1 MTQAQIPTQHNV
13 ISQQSQQQAQLQ
25 MMLYKDIKYSIN
37 SWITPSVLVI
47 SSPSVSKIFQR
58 SGNNTSLEQVFSQY
72 ILEKKKVN
80 IKVNDSSYELND
92 FKVNFVTLKDYEQQI
107 QSQILKD
114 TSSSI
119 DSLTTDEYH
128 PNFKL
133 RTKQDVPYFQ
143 KICQEPTPW
152 FEKYRHQFIKSLHN
166 LDLETFTHPIAVI
179 LAVSSEDSNPI
190 GTLVKMFEK
199 PPPIFQQLGI
209 EVTNI
214 PKIYML
220 IHPDNAHTES
230 EKRLNEMKTTFNT
243 STSYLLRV
251 NTKEDLCGLAF
262 DHSTSHLNPLTN
274 IINGILSKDI
284 PTYFEKEIG
293 GLNDSIATNKKS
305 FFSKVK
311 AFRFG
316 GKKTEE
322 PTETENPKN
331 SVSVEQSIRKVAD
344 LYFLL
349 QDYENALSNY
359 KTYAKEFNSDKSPG
373 FFAAA
378 NEMIGLCNYMI
389 NKECES
395 YFEISY
401 NNYIKSG
408 LIHCAA
414 RVTLIHGYIMKKKSN
429 FKGLS
434 DLFKTTAELRDIDP
448 FCSAILWEQAGFA
461 LLQTAPSPMFRKATM
476 RIVMAGD
483 KYSEASKRK
492 HALRCYSFSYSV
504 YESRDWNLI
513 DDHLHLS
520 LVRYSFFQGHTS
532 DAILFVNKLLEKNCQ
547 SFQKQNSIIRE
558 FLYISKTYTKDN
570 YIGELPIPSI
580 NNESISV
587 HLNDYSPDGSQSVWQ
602 EMEEAFKKEA
612 QITSKPQLQ
621 GFDLWKRDLY
631 FEAEKER
638 TAVVEEQIT
647 IEVEIKNP
655 LQIPLQFN
663 RVHLVAT
670 FKELSTTT
678 TTTTT
683 GGAGGGD
690 STSTSTTTTT
700 QTELPKEESNMSPLD
715 DLAMN
720 KMNNGLLP
728 FKVEPIDILLL
739 PSETKKIVFSIQPL
753 RPGNL
758 TVKGLG
764 LCMCGAIW
772 GKREFKLKNKRLNK
786 TRQQRESI
794 VYEPNLSTTFR
805 VTCPMPRLEAQFVD
819 FPESLYH
826 GELRQLKLVLKN
838 CSNKMGLKNVRVRLS
853 HPTAICFGSNSD
865 DASCIKKLDQ
875 SVFLDVALP
884 PNATVNV
891 PCWVRGM
898 TVGRH
903 TLRCLVYYESE
914 AGNTDLKYRLARC
927 QTQFDVRPSI
937 RISSLSQQ
945 SSTNLNAY
953 LLGVEVDNP
962 IIGGAGDS
970 FHIKQISSISK
981 HWKIQPL
988 SYSTDVPTPSIV
1000 SLNPG
1005 KFTNLFFRIIPS
1017 TNISGGGEGIIENKN
1032 DEISITN
1039 ISFYKNEPMYDSSSF
1054 PTFHFL
1060 EYEKLTIDQLQLQQQ
1075 QQQQQLQQQQIQQ
1088 QQQSQ
1093 LNQSTNN
1100 NMKQSTSNSQ
1110 LNLLSNNRDIIDNS
1124 LNDNHPN
1131 HIDLLIYWEC
1141 DNNNRMGVLN
1151 SSNISFLPTHYNDPS
1166 LAIPWGS
1173 WKNTTS
1179 PSGKSILYPSLKLPL
1194 RYQIKSDLLI
1204 KHNFEKERLCTVP
1217 LKLQLSNC
1225 SFIHPLCLS
1234 VETLLPHENIDQT
1247 SHSTCQYFWT
1257 GITKYNIELKP
1268 QEIINV
1274 DLHVCFAQS
1283 GVFNINRFKINVKL
1297 SNEIHKEIYSTIQ
1310 HLINIESIN

>member
-1 MTQAQIPTQHNV
+1 MTQAQIPSSQHNV
-13 ISQQSQQQAQLQ
+13 VSQQAQQAQQLQ
-25 MMLYKDIKYSIN
+25 MMLYKDIKYSVN

-58 SGNNTSLEQVFSQY
+58 SGNNTSLEQIFSQY
-72 ILEKKKVN
+72 VLEKKKVS

-114 TSSSI
+114 TASSI
-119 DSLTTDEYH
+119 DSLATDEYH

-190 GTLVKMFEK
+190 GMLVKMFEK

-209 EVTNI
+209 EATNI
-214 PKIYML
+214 PKVYML

-230 EKRLNEMKTTFNT
+230 EKRLNEMKTTFSS

-262 DHSTSHLNPLTN
+262 DHSTAHLNPLTN

-284 PTYFEKEIG
+284 PTFFEKEIG

-322 PTETENPKN
+322 PIEAENSKN

-373 FFAAA
+373 FYAAA

-395 YFEISY
+395 YFEIAY

-408 LIHCAA
+408 LIHCGA
-414 RVTLIHGYIMKKKSN
+414 RVTLIHGYVMKKKSN
-429 FKGLS
+429 YKALS

-461 LLQTAPSPMFRKATM
+461 LLQTTPSPLFRKATM

-580 NNESISV
+580 NNETISV

-612 QITSKPQLQ
+612 QVTSKPQLQ

-647 IEVEIKNP
+647 VEVEIKNP

-670 FKELSTTT
+670 FKEQKPPVDPSI
-678 TTTTT
+678 
-683 GGAGGGD
+683 
-690 STSTSTTTTT
+690 
-700 QTELPKEESNMSPLD
+700 QPPLPILEPQEESNMSPLD
-715 DLAMN
+715 DNAMT
-720 KMNNGLLP
+720 KMNNGSLP

-739 PSETKKIVFSIQPL
+739 PSETKKIVFSIQPMK
-753 RPGNL
+753 PGNL
-758 TVKGLG
+758 IVKGLG

-794 VYEPNLSTTFR
+794 VYEPNLSLTFR

-853 HPTAICFGSNSD
+853 HPTAICFGSNSE
-865 DASCIKKLDQ
+865 DASCIKKLDS

-1005 KFTNLFFRIIPS
+1005 KFTNLFFRIVPS
-1017 TNISGGGEGIIENKN
+1017 NGEGIVQSKD

-1054 PTFHFL
+1054 PTYHFL
-1060 EYEKLTIDQLQLQQQ
+1060 EYEKLTIDQLQQ
-1075 QQQQQLQQQQIQQ
+1075 QQQQQLNSSSGGGGSSGMI
-1088 QQQSQ
+1088 
-1093 LNQSTNN
+1093 
-1100 NMKQSTSNSQ
+1100 QSTSNSQ
-1110 LNLLSNNRDIIDNS
+1110 LNLMANTRDGGDNS

-1194 RYQIKSDLLI
+1194 RYQIKSELLI
-1204 KHNFEKERLCTVP
+1204 KHDFEKERLCTVP

-1225 SFIHPLCLS
+1225 SFIHPLTLS
-1234 VETLLPHENIDQT
+1234 VDTLLPHENIDQT
-1247 SHSTCQYFWT
+1247 TFSTCQYFWT

-1268 QEIINV
+1268 QEIMDL

-1297 SNEIHKEIYSTIQ
+1297 ANEIHKEIFSTIQ
-1310 HLINIESIN
+1310 HLINIESNN

>member
-1 MTQAQIPTQHNV
+1 MTQAQIPSSQHNV
-13 ISQQSQQQAQLQ
+13 ISQQSQQQSQLQ

-72 ILEKKKVN
+72 VLEKKKVN

-92 FKVNFVTLKDYEQQI
+92 FRVNFVTLKEYEQQI

-114 TSSSI
+114 TASSI
-119 DSLTTDEYH
+119 DSITTDEYH

-179 LAVSSEDSNPI
+179 MAVSSEDSNPI
-190 GTLVKMFEK
+190 GMLVKMFEK

-230 EKRLNEMKTTFNT
+230 EKRLNEMKTTFNE

-262 DHSTSHLNPLTN
+262 DHSTAHLNPLTN

-331 SVSVEQSIRKVAD
+331 LVSVEQTIRKVAD

-359 KTYAKEFNSDKSPG
+359 KTYGKEFNSDKSPG

-395 YFEISY
+395 YFEIAY

-414 RVTLIHGYIMKKKSN
+414 RVTLVHGYVMKKKLN
-429 FKGLS
+429 YKGLS

-461 LLQTAPSPMFRKATM
+461 LLQTTPSPLFRKATM

-483 KYSEASKRK
+483 KYSEATKRK

-647 IEVEIKNP
+647 VEVEIKNP

-670 FKELSTTT
+670 FKE
-678 TTTTT
+678 
-683 GGAGGGD
+683 
-690 STSTSTTTTT
+690 
-700 QTELPKEESNMSPLD
+700 QPLPVDPSIQPPLPVVEPPQEESNMSPLD
-715 DLAMN
+715 DVAMN
-720 KMNNGLLP
+720 KMNNGSLP

-786 TRQQRESI
+786 TRQQRESV
-794 VYEPNLSTTFR
+794 VYEPNLSLTFR

-853 HPTAICFGSNSD
+853 HPTAICFGSNSN

-1005 KFTNLFFRIIPS
+1005 KFTNLFFRIVPS
-1017 TNISGGGEGIIENKN
+1017 SGEGTIIQGKD

-1054 PTFHFL
+1054 PTYHFL
-1060 EYEKLTIDQLQLQQQ
+1060 EYEKLTIDQLQQQQ
-1075 QQQQQLQQQQIQQ
+1075 QQQQQL
-1088 QQQSQ
+1088 
-1093 LNQSTNN
+1093 NQSTSGSNN
-1100 NMKQSTSNSQ
+1100 NNNNSMTQSTSNSQ
-1110 LNLLSNNRDIIDNS
+1110 LNLLSNRDGSGIDNS

-1166 LAIPWGS
+1166 LATPWGS

-1194 RYQIKSDLLI
+1194 RYQIKSQLSI

-1225 SFIHPLCLS
+1225 SFIHPLTLS
-1234 VETLLPHENIDQT
+1234 VESLLPHENVDQT
-1247 SHSTCQYFWT
+1247 TLSTCQYFWT

-1268 QEIINV
+1268 QEIMEL
-1274 DLHVCFAQS
+1274 DLHICVAQP

-1297 SNEIHKEIYSTIQ
+1297 ANEIHKEIYSTIQ